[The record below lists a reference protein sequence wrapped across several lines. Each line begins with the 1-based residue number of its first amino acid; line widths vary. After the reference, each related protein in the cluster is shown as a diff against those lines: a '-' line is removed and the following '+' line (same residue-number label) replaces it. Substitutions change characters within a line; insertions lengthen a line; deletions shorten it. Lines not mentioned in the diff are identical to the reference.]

1 MGRRKDS
8 LKLWYGVEV
17 SATNSTRRLLPPL
30 GLVSKP
36 YCLTPLSDLQSSYL
50 LDCVMLKTQSHS
62 LPPAKQFL
70 MNCDDVEDSVP
81 LSSTSEAAPYE
92 LL

>member
-1 MGRRKDS
+1 
-8 LKLWYGVEV
+8 
-17 SATNSTRRLLPPL
+17 
-30 GLVSKP
+30 
-36 YCLTPLSDLQSSYL
+36 
-50 LDCVMLKTQSHS
+50 MLKTQSHS

-92 LL
+92 LY